1 MEHIP
6 VAVNPNKPN
15 WRDKFELYAWFSFIM
30 VLEKLVRD
38 EAKINFL
45 NVGKSKK
52 ITYVELLPLDADNQ
66 TPQYSEHTNKK
77 TGVTYLNYKTNNPK
91 AFWTKPE

>member
-15 WRDKFELYAWFSFIM
+15 WRDKFELCAWFSFIM

-45 NVGKSKK
+45 NVGKK
-52 ITYVELLPLDADNQ
+52 
-66 TPQYSEHTNKK
+66 
-77 TGVTYLNYKTNNPK
+77 
-91 AFWTKPE
+91 